1 MLLMKPRHT
10 AALALVGWY
19 LMVPQVIN
27 TTGGYLADFNSPLS
41 RWAVNSVFD
50 SASEC
55 DPMQTGVVLKGQSDM
70 KKAPIRSMEWAIA
83 QSLTQAQCI
92 ATDDPR
98 LAK

>member
-1 MLLMKPRHT
+1 MKPCHA

-19 LMVPQVIN
+19 LMVPNVIE
-27 TTGGYLADFNSPLS
+27 TVGGYQADFNCPLS

-55 DPMQTGVVLKGQSDM
+55 DPIQGGVVLKGQRDM
-70 KKAPIRSMEWAIA
+70 KKAPVQSMDWAIA

-92 ATDDPR
+92 ETDDPR